1 MTDHERIR
9 QAVVKSSG
17 RFLQQLV
24 EACAIPSVT
33 TEGMGFA
40 DMTAWLEARL
50 LDLGAKVSR
59 LSVPGSPE
67 ALLGVFPGADSER
80 TLMIYDHYDVQ
91 PVDPLNLWDSP
102 PFVPT
107 ERDGKLY
114 ARGAADNKGDL
125 IARLAALEVYQELY
139 GELPYNIKFFIEG
152 EEESGSVYFEQ
163 ICQAYAEELKADDC
177 VWEGGW
183 MDLDGRPEM
192 YYGCKGLLY
201 MELHHRAITGDQ
213 HSSVA
218 VYAPSAAWH
227 LLRAVASLKDA
238 EDNIVVEGFHDKIV
252 PPGPR
257 ETELLEAIPFNE
269 EAMLQRLGITEFNKN
284 LRGYDLKHEILY
296 APTANIAGFETGY
309 TVPGGQKTVLPAEA
323 MAKIDFRLV
332 PDQDGTEIAG
342 LVRRHLKEHGFGDIE
357 VKVLSHENPSRS
369 PLDSTL
375 GRAAE
380 AAAEGWFNDPVTI
393 YPYMW
398 ATGPMFPIAQGLG
411 IPICSPPGVGR
422 PDSNLHAPNEH
433 VHIADFFDIIG
444 YTVAYLDEYGR
455 TEPS

>member
-1 MTDHERIR
+1 MTDAQKIR
-9 QAVVKSSG
+9 DAVSRSSG
-17 RFLQQLV
+17 RFLSHLEQ
-24 EACAIPSVT
+24 ACAIPSVG
-33 TEGMGFA
+33 TEGQGIEMI
-40 DMTAWLEARL
+40 AWLENRL
-50 LDLGAKVSR
+50 VELGATVSR
-59 LSVPGSPE
+59 LSVPGSPV
-67 ALLGVFPGADSER
+67 AILGEFAGTDPGR

-91 PVDPLNLWDSP
+91 PVDPLNLWLSP
-102 PFVPT
+102 PFEPT
-107 ERDGKLY
+107 IRDGKLF

-125 IARLAALEVYQELY
+125 VARLCALEVFRELN
-139 GELPYNIKFFIEG
+139 GELPFTVKFLIEG
-152 EEESGSVYFEQ
+152 EEEAGSVYFER
-163 ICQAYAEELKADDC
+163 ICQAFAEQLRADDC

-201 MELHHRAITGDQ
+201 VELRCRAISGDQ
-213 HSSVA
+213 HSSIA
-218 VYAPSAAWH
+218 VYAPSAPWR
-227 LLRAVASLKDA
+227 LLRAINSFTD
-238 EDNIVVEGFHDKIV
+238 DDGNVVIDGFHDKIV

-257 ETELLEAIPFNE
+257 ESELIERIPFNE
-269 EAMLQRLGITEFNKN
+269 QAMLKRLGIAEFN
-284 LRGYDLKHEILY
+284 RGLTGPALTHALLY
-296 APTANIAGFETGY
+296 SPTANIDGFETGY

-323 MAKIDFRLV
+323 MAKVDFRLV

-342 LVRRHLKEHGFGDIE
+342 LVRKHLKDRGFGDIE
-357 VKVLSHENPSRS
+357 VSVLSHENPSRS

-380 AAAEGWFNDPVTI
+380 AAAAEWFKDRVTI

-433 VHIADFFDIIG
+433 VHVADFYDIIG
-444 YTVAYLDEYGR
+444 YTVAYLEEYGR